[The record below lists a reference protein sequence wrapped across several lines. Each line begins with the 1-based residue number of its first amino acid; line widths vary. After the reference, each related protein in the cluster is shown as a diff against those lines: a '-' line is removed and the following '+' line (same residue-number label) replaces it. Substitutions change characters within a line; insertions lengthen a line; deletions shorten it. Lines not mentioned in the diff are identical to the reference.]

1 MAQEQTFTQQ
11 ELEDALRAADEQGN
25 VDDARMLTNALLERN
40 YRVEDNTP
48 SGLEKFDRLV
58 KSFASGL
65 APYGVV
71 ASTGGV
77 AGAPFAGVGAP
88 IGAGAATL
96 LLGGGDLATYLYNT
110 AAGAFGAPTV
120 PLPSEKIRQ
129 TLQETGLVYTPQT
142 SPERIAQVVGE
153 FTAPGGM
160 TGPAART
167 VASTFPATENVGTG
181 IRTLVE
187 GLGRAAPN
195 TRVETVASGAA
206 GLGVGAGM
214 EAGVEDPCA
223 LTALGLG
230 SGMIGGRLVGP
241 RAPAPV
247 TTQQLAD
254 EATAAYRAAQDA
266 GVRFTKE
273 SVADLAQ
280 QIRTSISSTDNIQ
293 FNKKLHPRIN
303 TALEEF
309 DAIIARDEP
318 ISFSEME
325 MLRRLT
331 NTARRV
337 ADPDQNRL
345 GGLIIDEIDNFI
357 QNPPANAIA
366 AGNIDIAGPAI
377 RNARE
382 IYRRKAQGQELEY
395 LVDRARNKANGDLTA
410 AGLRAEFT
418 SVVNN
423 PRRLR
428 RFDPQI
434 QNLMK
439 EFARGK
445 GGMSTL
451 QALGAL
457 APGFD
462 SRKLSGLV
470 ATGVLTGLPVTGVID
485 PATSFMLAATGVSSR
500 AAANRL
506 ASSRADELIRT
517 ARGSPQRERT
527 RQSSVPIPG
536 ILSTIQSAPS
546 PQEEAVQTYLGLLG
560 QTGNPSGPYR
570 N

>member
-1 MAQEQTFTQQ
+1 MAQEQIFTQQ

-65 APYGVV
+65 TPYGMV
-71 ASTGGV
+71 ASAGGV

-96 LLGGGDLATYLYNT
+96 LLGAGDLATYLYNT
-110 AAGAFGAPTV
+110 AAGAFGAPPV
-120 PLPSEKIRQ
+120 RLPSDQIRR

-142 SPERIAQVVGE
+142 GPERIAQVVGE

-160 TGPAART
+160 TAPAART

-195 TRVETVASGAA
+195 PRVETVASGAA

-214 EAGVEDPCA
+214 EAGVENPFA
-223 LTALGLG
+223 LAGLGLG

-254 EATAAYRAAQDA
+254 QATAAYSAARDA

-309 DAIIARDEP
+309 DAVIARDEP

-345 GGLIIDEIDNFI
+345 GGLIIDEIDNFV

-377 RNARE
+377 QNARQ

-395 LVDRARNKANGDLTA
+395 LVDRARNKAGADGGLTA

-418 SVVNN
+418 RVVNN
-423 PRRLR
+423 PRLLR

-445 GGMSTL
+445 GGMATL
-451 QALGAL
+451 QKIALL
-457 APGFD
+457 APGIKPLNII
-462 SRKLSGLV
+462 STGGLTAAG
-470 ATGVLTGLPVTGVID
+470 ATGFID
-485 PATSFMLAATGVSSR
+485 PATAFMLAATGVGSR
-500 AAANRL
+500 TAANRL
-506 ASSRADELIRT
+506 ASSRADEIIRT

-536 ILSTIQSAPS
+536 ILSAVQSAPS

-560 QTGNPSGPYR
+560 QTGTPSGPYR

>member
-1 MAQEQTFTQQ
+1 MRYTVEIDGQIYEIEGPENATDE
-11 ELEDALRAADEQGN
+11 ELFEAANQLYPQSTTGQ
-25 VDDARMLTNALLERN
+25 
-40 YRVEDNTP
+40 TP
-48 SGLEKFDRLV
+48 SEETSSLAKLNRLV
-58 KSFASGL
+58 SSFLSGA
-65 APYGVV
+65 APYGAV
-71 ASTGGV
+71 ASTGAL

-88 IGAGAATL
+88 IGAGGATL
-96 LLGGGDLATYLYNT
+96 ALGASDLATYLYNT

-129 TLQETGLVYTPQT
+129 TLQETGLAYTPQT
-142 SPERIAQVVGE
+142 GPERIAQMVGE
-153 FTAPGGM
+153 FSAPGGM

-181 IRTLVE
+181 VRTLVE
-187 GLGRAAPN
+187 GLGRAAPSP
-195 TRVETVASGAA
+195 RVETVASGAA

-214 EAGVEDPCA
+214 EAGVENPLA
-223 LTALGLG
+223 LAALGLG
-230 SGMIGGRLVGP
+230 SGMIGGRVVGP

-254 EATAAYRAAQDA
+254 QATAAYSAARDA

-293 FNKKLHPRIN
+293 FNKNLHPRIN

-318 ISFSEME
+318 ISFSEMD
-325 MLRRLT
+325 MLRRVT

-345 GGLIIDEIDNFI
+345 GALIIDKIDDFV
-357 QNPPANAIA
+357 QKPPANAIA

-377 RNARE
+377 QNARQ

-395 LVDRARNKANGDLTA
+395 LVDRARNRAGADGDLTA
-410 AGLRAEFT
+410 AGLRAEFRR
-418 SVVNN
+418 VVNN
-423 PRRLR
+423 PRQLR
-428 RFDPQI
+428 KFDPQI

-445 GGMSTL
+445 GGMATL
-451 QALGAL
+451 QAIGAL
-457 APGFD
+457 APGF
-462 SRKLSGLV
+462 SPRNLLSTGGLTAAG
-470 ATGVLTGLPVTGVID
+470 ATGAVD
-485 PATSFMLAATGVSSR
+485 PAVALMLAATGVGSR

-560 QTGNPSGPYR
+560 QTGTPSGPYR